1 MTMLDAPITERPA
14 NPSPAITDSN
24 PSQAALTP
32 TVTPDTPAAESPAT
46 AVVSDAIAAN
56 ATAEE
61 IRETEEEDDDL
72 DTDDPVVS
80 LKHDVAA
87 FDKATITVVLHP
99 CRTTDTPTDGSCY
112 LVSKATTC
120 LR

>member
-1 MTMLDAPITERPA
+1 MPQASTQKIAGERIIEIVA
-14 NPSPAITDSN
+14 DLRKRHIDK
-24 PSQAALTP
+24 
-32 TVTPDTPAAESPAT
+32 
-46 AVVSDAIAAN
+46 
-56 ATAEE
+56 EE
-61 IRETEEEDDDL
+61 RRETEEEDDDL

-87 FDKATITVVLHP
+87 FDKATITVVLQP